1 MFNCMNMFSNFGG
14 STKSYPIQSSFLG
27 GFPIFGILNFIIF
40 AALIYFAVTFIVSKL
55 TPVTRKSESVS
66 DILNKKFA
74 LGEIS
79 EEEFLHKKSILDE

>member
-14 STKSYPIQSSFLG
+14 STRGYPGSFLG
-27 GFPIFGILNFIIF
+27 GFPIFGILRFIIF

-55 TPVTRKSESVS
+55 TPVTKKSENVS

-74 LGEIS
+74 LGEIT
-79 EEEFLHKKSILDE
+79 EEEFLHKKNILNK